1 MGIFNS
7 SLKNHL
13 DSENNELFEENP
25 QEENPQEKQEEQE
38 EQEKPEENPQEKPE
52 DFKIMD
58 KNDDDL
64 ITWQEFEVEFEKK
77 HGRKM
82 NRNDLWAFLAMD
94 KNGDTSVS
102 LYEWNE
108 YHNQLGWD

>member
-25 QEENPQEKQEEQE
+25 QEENPQEKQE

-94 KNGDTSVS
+94 KNGDTSIS
-102 LYEWNE
+102 LNEWNE